1 MNEAFTWLYVAGMIF
16 LLIVGICWIVLPFAI
31 LGTKPLLRTLIAE
44 QQRTNALLEQQRA
57 QVVVTR
63 APDVVVARAGE
74 SVVAR
79 PPV

>member
-1 MNEAFTWLYVAGMIF
+1 MTEAFTWLYIAGMIF
-16 LLIVGICWIVLPFAI
+16 LVIVGLCWIVLPFAI

-63 APDVVVARAGE
+63 PPDVVVTRGE
-74 SVVAR
+74 TVVAR
-79 PPV
+79 PPG